1 VLELFLEMLV
11 AERGAAKNTIE
22 AYARDLSSVSDFL
35 SHKKLGSLEAVQT
48 EHLRAYFSD
57 QKKEGVSER
66 TVARRLSSLRQF
78 YRFLLDEGARED
90 NPVDRIESP
99 KQGRSLPKVLSEE
112 EVSGLLTFV
121 RTQTEN
127 KGSPEAARLFLLIEL
142 LYATGLRV
150 SELVGL
156 PLAAVARDPQLIL
169 VKGKGNKERIVP
181 VGSVARKA
189 LSLYLPLRPR
199 FLKAGIESPWLFPSN
214 GLEGRLTRQ
223 RFGQLLKEAAIH
235 AGIPPK
241 KISPHVL
248 RHAFASHLLANGADL
263 RIVQKMLGHADISTT
278 QIYTHVLDS
287 RLQKL
292 VQDHHPLATKSKSS

>member
-11 AERGAAKNTIE
+11 AERGAAKNTVE
-22 AYARDLSSVSDFL
+22 AYTRDLVSVSDFL
-35 SHKKLGSLEAVQT
+35 SHKKLGALKSAQT
-48 EHLRAYFSD
+48 EHLRAYFSH

-78 YRFLLDEGARED
+78 YRFLLDEGLRED

-99 KQGRSLPKVLSEE
+99 KQGRSLPKVMSEKE
-112 EVSGLLTFV
+112 IESLLTFV
-121 RTQTEN
+121 RKEADE
-127 KGSPEAARLFLLIEL
+127 KGSPEAMRLFLLIEL

-156 PLAAVARDPQLIL
+156 PLAAVSRDPQLLL
-169 VKGKGNKERIVP
+169 VKGKGDKERLVP
-181 VGSVARKA
+181 VGSAARNA
-189 LSLYLPLRPR
+189 LSRYLPLRVR
-199 FLKAGIESPWLFPSN
+199 FLKAGIESPWLFPSS
-214 GLEGRLTRQ
+214 GAEGRLTRQ
-223 RFGQLLKEAAIH
+223 RFGQLLKEAASQ
-235 AGIPPK
+235 AGLEPK
-241 KISPHVL
+241 KVSPHVL

-292 VQDHHPLATKSKSS
+292 VQEHHPLASRSKSG